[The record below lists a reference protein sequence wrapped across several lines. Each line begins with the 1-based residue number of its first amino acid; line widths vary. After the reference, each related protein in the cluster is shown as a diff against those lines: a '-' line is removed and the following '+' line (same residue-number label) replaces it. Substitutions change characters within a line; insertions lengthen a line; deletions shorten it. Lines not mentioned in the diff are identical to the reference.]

1 MPNEF
6 DGRALFEELR
16 ERANKI
22 PTPPGVERI
31 GTLMQQTSAEG
42 EPSFYSTERHGG
54 NQLGGAPVKRSW
66 PGPPEWDGLLRLSA
80 DRGKFEYA
88 SNGQWIENPDLYR
101 RVLYN
106 PGGDSPDLIGRELA
120 EQLAAR
126 YGVKL

>member
-80 DRGKFEYA
+80 DRGN
-88 SNGQWIENPDLYR
+88 SST
-101 RVLYN
+101 RVTGSGSRIRTCTAVSSTT
-106 PGGDSPDLIGRELA
+106 PVATRPT
-120 EQLAAR
+120 
-126 YGVKL
+126 